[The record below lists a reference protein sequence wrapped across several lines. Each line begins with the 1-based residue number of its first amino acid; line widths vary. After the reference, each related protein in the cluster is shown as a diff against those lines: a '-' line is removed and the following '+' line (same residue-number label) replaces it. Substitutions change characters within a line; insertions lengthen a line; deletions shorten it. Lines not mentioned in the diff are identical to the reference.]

1 MILSWETFNLENSR
15 GEHKCLVI
23 WSRYAVMIASLVLA
37 YYASEEEKAEGGR
50 KKFFVDQLVS
60 FHGLRKLIIPGNP
73 RRLRRYRVSALL
85 SGIKA
90 SPSSPSI
97 RRRTLVR
104 GLRDV
109 FLECGTVTRPHKAWF
124 VSFVWKRKHVRF
136 FHHHLHTIYIIC
148 PVYERDE

>member
-1 MILSWETFNLENSR
+1 
-15 GEHKCLVI
+15 
-23 WSRYAVMIASLVLA
+23 MIASLVLA

-109 FLECGTVTRPHKAWF
+109 FLECGTITRPHKA
-124 VSFVWKRKHVRF
+124 
-136 FHHHLHTIYIIC
+136 
-148 PVYERDE
+148 